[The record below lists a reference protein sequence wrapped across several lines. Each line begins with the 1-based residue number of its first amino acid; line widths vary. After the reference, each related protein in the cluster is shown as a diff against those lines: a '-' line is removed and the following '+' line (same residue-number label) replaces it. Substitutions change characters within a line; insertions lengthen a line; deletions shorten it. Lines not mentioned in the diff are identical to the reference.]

1 MPMPSTPGR
10 SRCWTRFAAP
20 LRTPAEPPSCS
31 STRPRLAAEP
41 DAILLRVVARAIA
54 EVLGPETKPVRLER
68 FEARIL
74 GDLRGALGR
83 GAGLRMNLG
92 GALLHLKGRRAPR
105 GAAGAAPSRSE
116 IKHGP
121 RMMPQ
126 PRRIHLARAGAVP
139 RLTGIGAFAGPS
151 MPRRASLPQG

>member
-10 SRCWTRFAAP
+10 PRCWTRFAAP
-20 LRTPAEPPSCS
+20 LRTPAELP
-31 STRPRLAAEP
+31 TLQLDAARLAAEP

-105 GAAGAAPSRSE
+105 GAAGAAAVAERNKAWSPNDAAAAPHSLG
-116 IKHGP
+116 KGGG
-121 RMMPQ
+121 
-126 PRRIHLARAGAVP
+126 GA
-139 RLTGIGAFAGPS
+139 
-151 MPRRASLPQG
+151 